1 LTPAEWAAV
10 ALLTG
15 VALGYWGARTARRP
29 HDASTTPAASPQVA
43 VPSAA
48 DAPARASGENVFAAL
63 VRALP
68 IGVIAVNREYH
79 VEFANAAAG
88 TTFGFDPARVIGLHV
103 IKAVPNLELERRIAE
118 ALRGE
123 ASVAP
128 MMLLGAAPGER
139 TFRISVYPLLDDEGQ
154 RRRVM
159 IFSEDQ
165 TTPLRLDRA
174 RKEFLSNVS
183 HELRTPLS
191 SIKLMLET
199 VLEAPEVEARELFV
213 PQALSQ
219 VDRLNALVGQL
230 LEQARAE
237 SGQLQLALREVDLE
251 DVAASIVASF
261 EQQAANKGVS
271 LELTA
276 LRPVVVEA
284 DPDRL
289 AQVFVNFIDNA
300 LRHTNEGGRIRIE
313 LDARDSDAILRVRD
327 NGSGIPYRDLPHIFE
342 RFYVVDRSRTRGSGG
357 AGLGLAIVK
366 NIVDAHGGAVSA
378 ESMLGRGT
386 SFTVRLPIMRIKR
399 ETTRA

>member
-1 LTPAEWAAV
+1 MTSLEL
-10 ALLTG
+10 ALLAL
-15 VALGYWGARTARRP
+15 VAGAAAGILSARLFRSHESP
-29 HDASTTPAASPQVA
+29 APVPEPSPPAPPASAHVSVD
-43 VPSAA
+43 SAF
-48 DAPARASGENVFAAL
+48 ARL

-68 IGVIAVNREYH
+68 VGVVLVDRSCH

-88 TTFGFDPARVIGLHV
+88 TTFGFDPERALNVHV
-103 IKAVPNLELERRIAE
+103 IEAIHNVELERRIGD

-128 MMLLGAAPGER
+128 LLLTGATGQR
-139 TFRISVYPLLDDEGQ
+139 TYRVSVYPLMDGDDEL
-154 RRRVM
+154 RRVV
-159 IFSEDQ
+159 IFSDDQ
-165 TTPLRLDRA
+165 TALLRLDRA

-199 VLEAPEVEARELFV
+199 VLEAPEQEARDLFV
-213 PQALSQ
+213 PQALAQ

-237 SGQLQLALREVDLE
+237 SGQLKLNVRDVDLE
-251 DVAASIVASF
+251 EVARPIVASF
-261 EQQAANKGVS
+261 DQQAANKGIE

-276 LRPVVVEA
+276 LRPVRVEA

-289 AQVFVNFIDNA
+289 AQVFVNLIDNA
-300 LRHTNEGGRIRIE
+300 LRHTRSGGRIRVE
-313 LDARDSDAILRVRD
+313 VDARDSDAVLRVRD
-327 NGSGIPYRDLPHIFE
+327 TGEGIPYRDLPHIFE
-342 RFYVVDRSRTRGSGG
+342 RFYVVDRSRKRGNSG

-366 NIVDAHGGAVSA
+366 GIIDAHGGAISA

-386 SFTVRLPIMRIKR
+386 SFTIRLPIMRIKR
-399 ETTRA
+399 DATS